1 MPKEFSRSRR
11 VGEQMQRLLSEILIR
26 DVKDPRVHGVSVTAV
41 EVSRDLSHATVWF
54 SLLNPET
61 DPAPAAVAL
70 AGAAGLIRGKLGR
83 SMYIRHVPALHFR
96 HDESLERGARL
107 SDLINRA
114 VASDEVAAGKDRPD
128 DDD

>member
-1 MPKEFSRSRR
+1 MPREFTRSRR
-11 VGEQMQRLLSEILIR
+11 VGEQMQRLLGEILLR
-26 DVKDPRVHGVSVTAV
+26 EVKDPGAYGVSVTAV

-54 SLLNPET
+54 SLLDPEA
-61 DPAPAAVAL
+61 DPAPAAAAL
-70 AGAAGLIRGKLGR
+70 ARAAGLIRGKLGR
-83 SMYIRHVPALHFR
+83 AMYIRHVPELHFR

-114 VASDEVAAGKDRPD
+114 VASDKERPD